1 MPWPVMHNDM
11 NQPDT
16 TRLSR
21 ADSELIDRLLA
32 GETLADVLDANEPDR
47 AEHVS
52 RLLSLLDQ
60 WEAVES
66 DAGLAQRTL
75 SGVLGANPVTLSA
88 ADGEA
93 LDAIVALRRQGLND
107 GPMPAGVRE
116 RVSQVQDVLSI
127 LDRAADEPVPEGLAD
142 HAIQAIEKDRQSLH
156 QRSTLSTMAIAS
168 DRQGTIG
175 IRQIA
180 TTAALLLMALSILLP
195 MLNNAQRNAQIAQC
209 SENLAGLGADLQ
221 QIAFDNKDATHR
233 PAQPEANVFNPLAK
247 FARSGLDGSV
257 LPANQT
263 SFFVLLDEQ
272 RVASKHLACPTGSRN
287 DPASLYNGQ
296 NPAAGGPFRI
306 FLKARPI
313 FADTNPLYKVTS
325 KGLVRDSEVPSL
337 TRSINHAGLGQ
348 NVLISDGSVRWMIRP
363 ALSRDADSSDNIW
376 LYQPAENAEQKDDV
390 FLTP

>member
-1 MPWPVMHNDM
+1 MHNDM
-11 NQPDT
+11 NHPDP

-60 WEAVES
+60 WEAAES

-75 SGVLGANPVTLSA
+75 SGVLGSNPVTLSA
-88 ADGEA
+88 KDGEA
-93 LDAIVALRRQGLND
+93 LDALVALRRQGLED
-107 GPMPAGVRE
+107 GPMPTGARE
-116 RVSQVQDVLSI
+116 RAAQVQDVLSI
-127 LDRAADEPVPEGLAD
+127 LDRAADEPVPKGLAD
-142 HAIQAIEKDRQSLH
+142 RTIQAIEQDRRSLQ
-156 QRSTLSTMAIAS
+156 QRSNLSTMSLSS

-195 MLNNAQRNAQIAQC
+195 MLSNAQRSAEIAQC
-209 SENLAGLGADLQ
+209 SGNLAGLGSDLQ

-233 PAQPEANVFNPLAK
+233 PAQPEENVFNPLAK

-257 LPANQT
+257 VPANQA
-263 SFFVLLDEQ
+263 SFFVLMDEQ
-272 RVASKHLACPTGSRN
+272 RVASKHLACPTGSKN
-287 DPASLYNGQ
+287 DPAALYNGQ

-313 FADTNPLYKVTS
+313 FADTNPLYKVTP
-325 KGLVRDSEVPSL
+325 KGLVRDTQVPSL
-337 TRSINHAGLGQ
+337 TRSINHAGKGQ

-363 ALSRDADSSDNIW
+363 ALSRDTKTSDNIW
-376 LYQPAENAEQKDDV
+376 LYQPEENADQSDDV